1 MLEEDALPTTD
12 VENLRGYDQLGLGRD
27 LIIVERGGPTD
38 VTRSRLRISRAQE
51 RRCSWRGG
59 KNLTSAA

>member
-51 RRCSWRGG
+51 RRCS
-59 KNLTSAA
+59 